1 MRKLLLGLGVLSLL
15 WAGCGTNT
23 PAPPTPTVTPA
34 PTLTPAPTETPTPT
48 ATPLPSA
55 EATVQGYFDAWQAGD
70 YAAMYTRLAPASQS
84 ALPAADFE
92 QQYRTNLDIITA
104 NTLTGTVTSLAE
116 TGDTAQAQVHLT
128 YATRFVG
135 VVETNVTVDLVRAGG
150 LWAIV
155 YAPAMIWPDL
165 VNGQQ
170 LYMVPFPADRGTLYD
185 RHGVPMVTTADAV
198 AVGVVPG
205 EITPEDDTL
214 ASGLGRLFRR
224 DPNAIAAL
232 WEFAPPDQYQP
243 IGTTSAAELA
253 KLSWLENVSGI
264 RITPYT
270 SRYYFGSGAAVH
282 VTGYTRYLKEEEMA
296 DYLARGYS
304 ADQRIGETGLE
315 AWGEALLSGRN
326 GGQLTLLDSAG
337 QPLRALAFGEST
349 DAQDIYTTLD
359 FDLQQAAEFALG
371 AYTGAVVALRL
382 DTGEVLAMA
391 SSPTFD
397 PNLFDPANLN
407 TQFFNGGN
415 LSEGQI
421 NHAAQD
427 AYPAGSV
434 FKLITFSA
442 ALGSGLFT
450 PETLYDCTGTWDELG
465 PSLILKDWKEDGHG
479 ELTFSQGLS
488 ASCNPWFYHV
498 GKALYEWNQNWL
510 SETARG
516 FGLGQPTGLAQIS
529 EIGGLIPD
537 PAWKLANKGQA
548 WEVVDGVNL
557 AIGQGDV
564 LVSPLQMARLVA
576 AIGNNGTLYQ
586 PQLVLKIQ
594 PADGA
599 PTFEMQ
605 PVVVGTLPITPEQLL
620 ALQTAMH
627 NVTQEPVGT
636 ARNRFRNFRIPIYG
650 KTGTAETALADP
662 HAWFVGYTFA
672 QRDDL
677 PDIAIAVWVQ
687 NIGQG
692 SDIAAPIFRRVVEAY
707 FDLPYTRYPW
717 EESVGVVAT
726 PEPTPTEGAPLE
738 TETPTP

>member
-1 MRKLLLGLGVLSLL
+1 MRKWMLGLGILSFL
-15 WAGCGTNT
+15 WTACGTST
-23 PAPPTPTVTPA
+23 PAPPTA
-34 PTLTPAPTETPTPT
+34 TLTPAASLTAAPTDTPVPTP
-48 ATPLPSA
+48 TPLPSA
-55 EATVQGYFDAWQAGD
+55 SAVVQGYFDAWQAGD
-70 YAAMYTRLAPASQS
+70 YAAMYAALTPASQT
-84 ALPAADFE
+84 ALPAPDFQ
-92 QQYRTNLDIITA
+92 QQYRTNLDIMTA
-104 NTLTGTVTSLAE
+104 NTLTGTVASVNE
-116 TGDTAQAQVHLT
+116 TGDTAQAQVQLT

-135 VVETNVTVDLVRAGG
+135 VLNTTVSVDLVRSNG
-150 LWAIV
+150 LWAIT
-155 YAPAMIWPDL
+155 YAPAMIWPEL
-165 VNGQQ
+165 INGQQ

-185 RHGVPMVTTADAV
+185 RNAVPMVTQADAV

-205 EITPEDDTL
+205 EITPDDDAL
-214 ASGLGRLFRR
+214 ASGLGRLFERS
-224 DPNAIAAL
+224 AASIAAL
-232 WEFAPPDQYQP
+232 WEFAPPDQYLP

-253 KLSWLENVSGI
+253 KLSWLENISGI
-264 RITPYT
+264 RVTPY
-270 SRYYFGSGAAVH
+270 SGRYYYGSGAAAH
-282 VTGYTRYLKEEEMA
+282 VTGYTRYLHDDELA

-337 QPLRALAFGEST
+337 QPLRAIAFGENSP
-349 DAQDIYTTLD
+349 AQDIYTTLD

-371 AYTGAVVALRL
+371 AYTGAVVAIRL
-382 DTGEVLAMA
+382 DTGEVMAMA

-407 TQFFNGGN
+407 TQFFNGSN
-415 LSEGQI
+415 LSAGLI

-434 FKLITFSA
+434 FKLVTFSA
-442 ALGSGLFT
+442 ALTSGLFT
-450 PETLYDCTGTWDELG
+450 PESLYTCTGTWEELG
-465 PSLILKDWKEDGHG
+465 PSLVLHDWKEDGHG
-479 ELTFSQGLS
+479 ELTLSQGLS

-498 GKALYEWNQNWL
+498 GKALYDWNANWL
-510 SETARG
+510 PETARA

-529 EIGGLIPD
+529 EIGGLIPSPD
-537 PAWKLANKGQA
+537 WKLQNKGQA
-548 WEVVDGVNL
+548 WEVVDSLNL

-594 PADGA
+594 PAEGA

-605 PVVVGTLPITPEQLL
+605 PVAVGTLPITPEQLL

-650 KTGTAETALADP
+650 KTGTAETAQADP

-672 QRDDL
+672 QRADQ

-717 EESVGVVAT
+717 EESVGVVKT
-726 PEPTPTEGAPLE
+726 PEPTPTEGLPAE
-738 TETPTP
+738 TETPAP